1 MKLFIIINLIK
12 KMQKTRK
19 FWAYDFS
26 QQQEIKQEAFDNVK
40 LKGRFYDD
48 LSSLYYEFLGS
59 PPHPSLKQLYGK
71 EHTEPYVITFLNVL
85 IDINTIKMLFY
96 VIPNSK
102 IITLKLSSNLL
113 EFANFEFLINSVLN
127 KPNNIFNFIYE
138 WNSEFKYEGK
148 LHSVNKNHPNYIK
161 PLEEASGTPKINIK
175 DNNQEIGEVIAKYQE
190 FIVKLSLSPKI
201 EALCLRGNFLGDENA
216 KVFFENLKTNNSL
229 KVLNFFKNNLT
240 SESIT
245 VFCEMLIE
253 NKKLE
258 EINLGGNSFT
268 NEDLKSIKNCIG
280 KIQLSPEDVEDY
292 LKRQKE
298 REAIVEKNKKLKA
311 AKKPEDPVPPIE
323 EVVQQGELYFIM
335 KNTKLR
341 TLNIMQNNFTEE
353 CYETVIQMLDLN
365 PDLLLTVDNRIFSK
379 NLRDKLNHP
388 HSKYSNRIYLAK

>member
-1 MKLFIIINLIK
+1 
-12 KMQKTRK
+12 MQKTKK

-26 QQQEIKQEAFDNVK
+26 QQQEIKQEALDSSK

-59 PPHPSLKQLYGK
+59 PPHPALKQPYGK
-71 EHTEPYVITFLNVL
+71 EHTEPNVITFLNVL
-85 IDINTIKMLFY
+85 IDINTLKMLFQ

-102 IITLKLSSNLL
+102 IITLKFSSNLL

-127 KPNNIFNFIYE
+127 KPNNIFNLIYE

-148 LHSVNKNHPNYIK
+148 LYSINKNHPNYIK
-161 PLEEASGTPKINIK
+161 PIEEIQGTPKNNQK
-175 DNNQEIGEVIAKYQE
+175 DNTEIREVIAKYE
-190 FIVKLSLSPKI
+190 EYIVRLSTSPKI

-216 KVFFENLKTNNSL
+216 KVFFENLKNNHCL
-229 KVLNFFKNNLT
+229 KVLNLFKNNLT
-240 SESIT
+240 SEC
-245 VFCEMLIE
+245 VPVLCEMLNE

-268 NEDLKSIKNCIG
+268 NEDLIAIKNCIG
-280 KIQLSPEDVEDY
+280 KIQLSADEVENY
-292 LKRQKE
+292 LRRQKE
-298 REAIVEKNKKLKA
+298 REAINEKNKKQKA
-311 AKKPEDPVPPIE
+311 AKKPEDPVPYIE

-341 TLNIMQNNFTEE
+341 TLNVMQNSFTEE
-353 CYETVIQMLDLN
+353 CFETVIQILDLN
-365 PDLLLTVDNRIFSK
+365 PDLLLTIDNKIFSK

-388 HSKYSNRIYLAK
+388 HSKYASRIYLAK